1 MCEAPSTEPFR
12 WVLNSPSVV
21 SETVEGET
29 IVIHLETGAYYS
41 LEGSAA
47 ECWDFVMRDGR
58 DDQAVSWMCGHYG
71 ETRDVLSSAWKEF
84 TDALQRENLV
94 RKENFDEV
102 QLAGTPSS
110 EEAGGASAGSVAFTV
125 PKIQKYEDMREM
137 LLLDPIHDVSAG
149 GWPQTA

>member
-47 ECWDFVMRDGR
+47 ECWDFVMRNGR
-58 DDQAVSWMCGHYG
+58 DDQAVTWMCGRYA
-71 ETRDVLSSAWKEF
+71 ESRDVLSCAWKEF
-84 TDALQRENLV
+84 ADSLQRENLV
-94 RKENFDEV
+94 RREAFD
-102 QLAGTPSS
+102 QAAPAGTPSI
-110 EEAGGASAGSVAFTV
+110 EGAGSAPAGSVAFV
-125 PKIQKYEDMREM
+125 APRIEKYEDMREM